1 MLQSVHLSVCRGLA
15 ARGLSYVAQAR
26 QLQRLKEED
35 SYCAHQLQLGHFL
48 LYSRGRPL
56 LLQTSRQPLWLDYEH
71 AVRLTPDLDQSC
83 VLLGVSSDGC
93 PQLAANAGRVGGSL
107 VV

>member
-48 LYSRGRPL
+48 LYIQQGPASPP
-56 LLQTSRQPLWLDYEH
+56 SDQPPAAL
-71 AVRLTPDLDQSC
+71 ARL
-83 VLLGVSSDGC
+83 
-93 PQLAANAGRVGGSL
+93 
-107 VV
+107 